1 MKRATRELVRE
12 RAGYRCEYCH
22 LPESAATAATFHI
35 EHIIAKQHGGSD
47 ELDNM
52 CWSCHRC
59 NLHKGPNL
67 SGVDQQTE
75 NVVRLFH
82 PRNQSWKRHFQW
94 TGPTLVGRTKTGRAT
109 VAVLDMNDP
118 DRVELRRILMEEGEW
133 PED

>member
-12 RAGYRCEYCH
+12 RAGYRCEYCR
-22 LPESAATAATFHI
+22 LPESAALAATFHV

-47 ELDNM
+47 DPDNM

-67 SGVDQQTE
+67 SGVDPQTG
-75 NVVRLFH
+75 NIVRLFH
-82 PRNQSWKRHFQW
+82 PREQSWKRHFRW
-94 TGPTLVGRTKTGRAT
+94 VGPILVGRTQTGGAT
-109 VAVLDMNDP
+109 VAVLDMNDH
-118 DRVELRRILMEEGEW
+118 DRVELRRIMMDEGEW